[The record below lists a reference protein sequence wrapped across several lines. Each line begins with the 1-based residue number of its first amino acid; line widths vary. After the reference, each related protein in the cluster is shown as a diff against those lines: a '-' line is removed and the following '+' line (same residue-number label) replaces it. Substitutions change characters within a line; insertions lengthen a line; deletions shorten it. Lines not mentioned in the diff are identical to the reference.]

1 MQYGKNG
8 TSGYASPSEVFYRR
22 ANLRSSGSAEQ
33 PLQGVMLCFTSIG
46 PEDRSRYADIAMQ
59 MGAEHKLDLTSDT
72 THLIVG
78 STDTLKYQYVA
89 REREDIKVL
98 RPEWIEAVRDHWIKD
113 LPLDL
118 DTLTQQYRMPTLAGL
133 KICITG
139 FDDLAFRAQLQK
151 NVKENGGEYTG
162 DLTKDVTHLIAAKPE
177 GKKYEYGMQWQKK
190 VVSLKWYKD
199 TLERGMQLDERL
211 YHPTVPVSEQGLGA
225 WNRKAR
231 RSSPQPGKRPREENH
246 TGAEPSRK
254 LRRTASAKFG
264 SQTQD
269 MWSDI
274 VGGAGFEAT
283 NVEPPVLKPSIS
295 MPGLREL
302 ARPSTAASNHR
313 AELINGDPAATGT
326 TTANLR
332 FLTGR
337 LFVVK
342 CFEEKRR
349 KHLQNVLVEYGAT
362 IINEGEDPEENKPDD
377 IIIIQP
383 HDIGKKGLT
392 PTGRVEGGSKA
403 VSELWLEKC
412 MLAKSFI
419 DPGRYPLGQI
429 LSEPLS
435 CLKDLTINATG
446 FDGLEAVHISK
457 IVTLL
462 GGNYSQMF
470 ATGVSILVCKAG
482 SAKKDKL
489 DLAQHLGIPA
499 VTEEWLWSTINNQ
512 TKADVES
519 YLVGQPRPRTAN
531 IERPADKRSASDDY
545 VEVSTIPLPRN
556 AGDHRANQPSKPV
569 GTGTPNGPAPEKAV
583 KKSSPHLNIQEE
595 PVDEIHGQAK
605 EGPSASSSENG
616 ASGRSEMKERSYDE
630 GPLRVL
636 SPNGRN
642 ARLVNNPPWIG
653 TLDGI
658 SRMDDST
665 SKENAPAPL
674 ISGAR
679 PEVQS
684 KTTDIEAINGAIRDI
699 LNEHSR
705 KKSAGG
711 NQNDALKKKNR
722 LFGRALSN
730 LSNSSTVSN
739 MRCSRASS
747 IDSINTDGM
756 GSELVTMQ
764 SVETQSGESTSTA
777 EKSTFNFTGRA
788 KQTLAA
794 LKSAPLDMDDPD
806 MPRNVGFP
814 KEQDAAPPMTQLG
827 YEDPEEAILLR
838 EKLAASRKT
847 GSGKDR
853 PNDKGEEA
861 PPPRRLK
868 SADRKIRDDD
878 LLASVN
884 GGWGAGRRTRHKQ
897 RSPPGQG
904 IKDF

>member
-1 MQYGKNG
+1 M
-8 TSGYASPSEVFYRR
+8 ARMEPR
-22 ANLRSSGSAEQ
+22 GSAEQ
-33 PLQGVMLCFTSIG
+33 PLQGVMMCFTSIG

-118 DTLTQQYRMPTLAGL
+118 DALTLQYRVPTLAGL

-211 YHPTVPVSEQGLGA
+211 YHPTVPVPEQGLGA

-231 RSSPQPGKRPREENH
+231 PSPQLGKRTREDNM
-246 TGAEPSRK
+246 GPEPSRK
-254 LRRTASAKFG
+254 LRKTASAKFG

-274 VGGAGFEAT
+274 VGGAGFEPKRA
-283 NVEPPVLKPSIS
+283 ERPELKPSIS
-295 MPGLREL
+295 MPALRDV
-302 ARPSTAASNHR
+302 ARPSIATSNHR
-313 AELINGDPAATGT
+313 AELTNGAPDPITKSGS
-326 TTANLR
+326 LR

-337 LFVVK
+337 RFVVK
-342 CFEEKRR
+342 YFEEKKR

-362 IINEGEDPEENKPDD
+362 ILSEGDDPGENKPDS
-377 IIIIQP
+377 ILIIQP
-383 HDIGKKGLT
+383 HDISKNGSASTGLV
-392 PTGRVEGGSKA
+392 GDGFQA
-403 VSELWLEKC
+403 VSEFWLEKC
-412 MLAKSFI
+412 MLAKAFI
-419 DPGRYPLGQI
+419 DPGSYPLGQI
-429 LSEPLS
+429 LTGPLA

-457 IVTLL
+457 IATLL

-470 ATGVSILVCKAG
+470 TEGVSILVCKAG
-482 SAKKDKL
+482 NAKKDKL
-489 DLAQHLGIPA
+489 DLAQHLGIP
-499 VTEEWLWSTINNQ
+499 VVNEEWLWTSIKNQ
-512 TKADVES
+512 TRASVES
-519 YLVGQPRPRTAN
+519 YLLRQARPRIAN
-531 IERPADKRSASDDY
+531 SERPADKRSVLKDY

-556 AGDHRANQPSKPV
+556 AGDHRANHPSKPV
-569 GTGTPNGPAPEKAV
+569 GNGTHDGVAPEIPV
-583 KKSSPHLNIQEE
+583 EKSHPDPNVQQEPAE
-595 PVDEIHGQAK
+595 EIHGQAK
-605 EGPSASSSENG
+605 EGPFASSSASG
-616 ASGRSEMKERSYDE
+616 ASGRSENKERSYDN
-630 GPLRVL
+630 GNCPLRVL

-642 ARLVNNPPWIG
+642 TRLVNNRPLIQ
-653 TLDGI
+653 TLD
-658 SRMDDST
+658 STLPMDDST
-665 SKENAPAPL
+665 SKENAPAP
-674 ISGAR
+674 IKTGAR
-679 PEVQS
+679 AEVQS

-705 KKSAGG
+705 KKSAGT
-711 NQNDALKKKNR
+711 NQTDPLKKKNR

-730 LSNSSTVSN
+730 LSNSSTASN
-739 MRCSRASS
+739 VRCSRASS
-747 IDSINTDGM
+747 VDSINTDGI
-756 GSELVTMQ
+756 GSEIVTMQ

-777 EKSTFNFTGRA
+777 EKGTFNFTGRA
-788 KQTLAA
+788 KRALAA
-794 LKSAPLDMDDPD
+794 LKSAPLEMDDPD

-814 KEQDAAPPMTQLG
+814 TEQDAAPPMTQLG

-838 EKLAASRKT
+838 EKLAASRKK

-853 PNDKGEEA
+853 ANEEDEEA
-861 PPPRRLK
+861 PPARRLK
-868 SADRKIRDDD
+868 SANRKIRDDD

-884 GGWGAGRRTRHKQ
+884 AGWGAGKRTRHKQ

>member
-1 MQYGKNG
+1 MARIE
-8 TSGYASPSEVFYRR
+8 SR
-22 ANLRSSGSAEQ
+22 GSAEQ
-33 PLQGVMLCFTSIG
+33 PLQGVMLCFTSVG
-46 PEDRSRYADIAMQ
+46 PEDRSRYADIAIQ
-59 MGAEHKLDLTSDT
+59 MGAQHKLDLTSDT

-98 RPEWIEAVRDHWIKD
+98 RPEWIEAVRDHWIND

-118 DTLTQQYRMPTLAGL
+118 DALTQQYRMPTLAGL

-211 YHPTVPVSEQGLGA
+211 YHPTVPVPEQGLGA

-231 RSSPQPGKRPREENH
+231 GSPQLGKRPREDNI
-246 TGAEPSRK
+246 GAEPLRK

-274 VGGAGFEAT
+274 VGGAGFEAKK
-283 NVEPPVLKPSIS
+283 VERPALKPSVS
-295 MPGLREL
+295 MPGLREI
-302 ARPSTAASNHR
+302 ARPATAAGNHQ
-313 AELINGDPAATGT
+313 ADLINGEPAPGT
-326 TTANLR
+326 KTASLG

-337 LFVVK
+337 LFIVK
-342 CFEEKRR
+342 GFEEKKR
-349 KHLQNVLVEYGAT
+349 KHLRNVLVEYGAT
-362 IINEGEDPEENKPDD
+362 IINEGDD
-377 IIIIQP
+377 LNGIEPNNIIVIQP
-383 HDIGKKGLT
+383 HDMSKSGST
-392 PTGRVEGGSKA
+392 TNGRIEAASQA

-419 DPGRYPLGQI
+419 HPVKYPLGQI
-429 LSEPLS
+429 LSAPLL

-446 FDGLEAVHISK
+446 FDGLEAMHISK

-462 GGNYSQMF
+462 GGTYSQMF
-470 ATGVSILVCKAG
+470 AAGVSILICKAG
-482 SAKKDKL
+482 NAKKDKL
-489 DLAQHLGIPA
+489 DLAQHLHIPA
-499 VTEEWLWSTINNQ
+499 VTEEWLWSTIKNEH
-512 TKADVES
+512 KANVES
-519 YLVGQPRPRTAN
+519 YLIRQARLGPAES
-531 IERPADKRSASDDY
+531 ERPAVKRSASKDY

-556 AGDHRANQPSKPV
+556 PGDHKANLESEPA
-569 GTGTPNGPAPEKAV
+569 GTGTQNRHMPEKPV
-583 KKSSPHLNIQEE
+583 EKSGPRLDVQQQSAEE
-595 PVDEIHGQAK
+595 TSEQAK
-605 EGPSASSSENG
+605 EGPSAPSSANG
-616 ASGRSEMKERSYDE
+616 ISGRSETKERSYDDDNC
-630 GPLRVL
+630 PLRVM

-642 ARLVNNPPWIG
+642 TRLVNKPPVIH

-658 SRMDDST
+658 SRTDDST
-665 SKENAPAPL
+665 SKENAPAPSR
-674 ISGAR
+674 SGVR
-679 PEVQS
+679 PELHG
-684 KTTDIEAINGAIRDI
+684 KTADIEAINGAIRDI

-705 KKSAGG
+705 KKSAGS
-711 NQNDALKKKNR
+711 NQSDPLKKKNR

-730 LSNSSTVSN
+730 LSNSSTASN
-739 MRCSRASS
+739 VRCSRASS

-756 GSELVTMQ
+756 GSEIVTIQ
-764 SVETQSGESTSTA
+764 SVGTQSGESASTA
-777 EKSTFNFTGRA
+777 EKGTFNFTGRA

-794 LKSAPLDMDDPD
+794 LKSAPLEMDDPD

-814 KEQDAAPPMTQLG
+814 TEQDAAPPMTQLG

-838 EKLAASRKT
+838 EKLAASRKK
-847 GSGKDR
+847 GSGKGR
-853 PNDKGEEA
+853 PNNDVEQA
-861 PPPRRLK
+861 PPARRLK

-878 LLASVN
+878 LLTTVN
-884 GGWGAGRRTRHKQ
+884 AGWGAGRRTRHKP
-897 RSPPGQG
+897 RSPPDQG
-904 IKDF
+904 IKEF